1 LVLAV
6 AVALLVLAQQVQ
18 QAYSQQLLLPVVD
31 LVDRSMLMAVQV
43 VLVVAVVQVTVAA
56 RELVEQVI
64 HQALHHLKVLTV
76 VMVVLQQVM
85 PQPVVAVVVQAR

>member
-1 LVLAV
+1 VPVV
-6 AVALLVLAQQVQ
+6 AVVLLDQAQPVQQVC
-18 QAYSQQLLLPVVD
+18 SQLLALPVVD

-43 VLVVAVVQVTVAA
+43 VLAVAAVQVTGAA